1 MVVRIRLDG
10 GSRFQVRQLATSG
23 AVVRIRRNS
32 NLQLPKQR
40 LATSL
45 RKRPFVRQGDVVAYR
60 RRFCEAGRW
69 LAPRS
74 VLPVCAPGRWFAA
87 CWQLLLPPS
96 KIENRRRLIKKKPAK
111 RYKHLAGLRE
121 EDAAES
127 NRAESTQANS
137 NSAAENAARGPRC
150 SVFFPGWQKTR
161 LWGLSGRLRA
171 TGKARK
177 KSGEARKTAGKPP
190 MGPRTP
196 R

>member
-1 MVVRIRLDG
+1 MAFRTHQGNDSRPQSNDTHHRSG
-10 GSRFQVRQLATSG
+10 GAHSAGRRSRFQVQQLATSG

-87 CWQLLLPPS
+87 CRQLLHPPS
-96 KIENRRRLIKKKPAK
+96 KIENRRLLIKKKPAK
-111 RYKHLAGLRE
+111 RYEHLAGLRVKPSE
-121 EDAAES
+121 RQNES
-127 NRAESTQANS
+127 
-137 NSAAENAARGPRC
+137 G
-150 SVFFPGWQKTR
+150 GW
-161 LWGLSGRLRA
+161 
-171 TGKARK
+171 
-177 KSGEARKTAGKPP
+177 P
-190 MGPRTP
+190 
-196 R
+196 